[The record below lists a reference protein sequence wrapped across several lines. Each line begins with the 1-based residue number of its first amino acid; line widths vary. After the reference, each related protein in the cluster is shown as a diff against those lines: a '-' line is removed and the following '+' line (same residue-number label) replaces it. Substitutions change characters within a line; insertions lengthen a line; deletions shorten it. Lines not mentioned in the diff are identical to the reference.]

1 MSADSPVP
9 IPNLLSQADIEQ
21 LEEIEH
27 EHQHNSSAVRHT
39 RSLSAATG
47 LKTLG
52 IHKVRLTQG
61 HYSTE
66 FHTHH
71 EDEEF
76 IYILS
81 GQATARIGE
90 LTREVG
96 VGDFMGFAQQSLPHS
111 LFNPH
116 SEDLIYLVGGT
127 RCAIDICDYPDL
139 DLRQFRVHGERT
151 AVSSRH
157 LKPANP
163 QGRPL

>member
-27 EHQHNSSAVRHT
+27 EHQHNSSAIRHT

-81 GQATARIGE
+81 GRATHESESSPERSVSETLWALRSRAFR
-90 LTREVG
+90 TV
-96 VGDFMGFAQQSLPHS
+96 SLIP
-111 LFNPH
+111 
-116 SEDLIYLVGGT
+116 
-127 RCAIDICDYPDL
+127 
-139 DLRQFRVHGERT
+139 T
-151 AVSSRH
+151 A
-157 LKPANP
+157 KT
-163 QGRPL
+163 